1 MYDTTPVENFE
12 LIKLFQIG
20 KAKSVECFENN
31 NLIGGLYGIIVG
43 EIFCGESMFS
53 LKNNSSKISM
63 VYLAAHLKEGG
74 FRYIDTQFYS
84 EHLRQFGTKKINKEK
99 YLDILTKY
107 GKTDSSFPVQIK
119 KNVLEYFK

>member
-1 MYDTTPVENFE
+1 
-12 LIKLFQIG
+12 
-20 KAKSVECFENN
+20 
-31 NLIGGLYGIIVG
+31 
-43 EIFCGESMFS
+43 
-53 LKNNSSKISM
+53 M

-107 GKTDSSFPVQIK
+107 GKTDSCFPVQIK